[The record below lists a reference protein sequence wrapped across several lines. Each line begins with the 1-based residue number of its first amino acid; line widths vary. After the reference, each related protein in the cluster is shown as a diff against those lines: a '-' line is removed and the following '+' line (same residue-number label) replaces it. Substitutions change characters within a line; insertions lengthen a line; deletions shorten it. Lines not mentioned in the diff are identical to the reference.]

1 MENQNNTRRSG
12 LSGQALKIW
21 GMLFLLLGIIGRS
34 IFQKELL
41 GVGQVS
47 GQELLELMGA
57 SDQAMIYATVALIL
71 QAVTTCAIPVF
82 AFLLV
87 EGFQHTAS
95 FKRYVLKMAAMA
107 VVSEIPYNFAMS
119 GKAIDLDSRN
129 PVFGLVIGLVIL
141 YLYNYFSEK
150 TMQHR
155 VIKAIVVI
163 AAILWA
169 SMLRV
174 DSGECLIVILS
185 VLWAFRKRP
194 LYRNIAGTTA
204 AVVCTLISPFYM
216 AAAMGFLVVH
226 FYNGEKGEGKWL
238 VNYLAYPVLLLV
250 VGLVAVFAI

>member
-119 GKAIDLDSRN
+119 GKAIWPGDRFGD
-129 PVFGLVIGLVIL
+129 PVPIQLLQRE
-141 YLYNYFSEK
+141 N
-150 TMQHR
+150 H
-155 VIKAIVVI
+155 
-163 AAILWA
+163 AAQSDQSDCGDCRDPVGIHAA
-169 SMLRV
+169 S
-174 DSGECLIVILS
+174 
-185 VLWAFRKRP
+185 
-194 LYRNIAGTTA
+194 
-204 AVVCTLISPFYM
+204 
-216 AAAMGFLVVH
+216 
-226 FYNGEKGEGKWL
+226 
-238 VNYLAYPVLLLV
+238 
-250 VGLVAVFAI
+250 